1 MVTDTVANA
10 TNNNIFSL
18 VTKKSR
24 LVTTLVTIFL
34 YDLDPSNLDVCF
46 NFTLLIIKRVKLKQ
60 TFHLIL
66 LCFHRKKCVKSHNQ
80 SQFTS
85 NFIPTSVSDTVKYPK

>member
-1 MVTDTVANA
+1 MTDTVANA
-10 TNNNIFSL
+10 TNNYIFSL
-18 VTKKSR
+18 PTKNSG
-24 LVTTLVTIFL
+24 LVATLVTIFL
-34 YDLDPSNLDVCF
+34 YDLDPNNLDVCF

-85 NFIPTSVSDTVKYPK
+85 NFIPTSVCDTEKYQK